1 MTILLHLL
9 WQSHPSLPNPKLT
22 CQHSKAL
29 STDCVNTAQFP
40 PGPIFWVWDWNRIK
54 SRSISKSRSCTSS
67 KAKQTDTEVVPL
79 HRTRVIRILCLLQ
92 AFLLIDWSCF
102 EFLCFCFKLGAKSLF
117 MSFLEMHSPWATGR
131 KRSKALKTSPFSKAG
146 PWEKTEMQK
155 ETGFFTHSENQEL
168 RNWTI

>member
-29 STDCVNTAQFP
+29 STDSKYSAVPTRSHFLS
-40 PGPIFWVWDWNRIK
+40 VRLK
-54 SRSISKSRSCTSS
+54 SDKVSKYSKSRSCTSS